1 MVSAS
6 SNLALELLF
15 EKGMVRA
22 HELAVIGVA
31 GATLQQLLRSG
42 ALVRI
47 SRGLYAA
54 PDRALNEHDQLAQL
68 AIKHPPMV
76 FCLLTAL
83 QIHGLTTQAP
93 HEVWVAISPN
103 ARSPRVSYPPL
114 RIVRLSDPAM
124 QVVTISLDGVVHIS
138 VTSVAKTVVDCFKFR
153 NKIGLDIA
161 LEALRDAWR
170 QKKVTMDELWESA
183 QLCRVANVMRPYLES
198 LV

>member
-1 MVSAS
+1 MVPTR
-6 SNLALELLF
+6 SNLAVELLQ

-22 HELAVIGVA
+22 HELARIGVA
-31 GATLQQLLRSG
+31 GQTLQQLLRSG

-47 SRGLYAA
+47 RRGLYAA
-54 PDRALNEHDQLAQL
+54 PDRAMNEHDQLAQL
-68 AIKHPPMV
+68 AIKYPNMV

-103 ARSPRVSYPPL
+103 ARAPQVSYPPL
-114 RIVRLSDPAM
+114 RIVRLSDPDM
-124 QVVTISLDGVVHIS
+124 QVVTISLDDVVRIP
-138 VTSVAKTVVDCFKFR
+138 VTSVAKTVADCFKFR

-161 LEALRDAWR
+161 LEALRDAWLR
-170 QKKVTMDELWESA
+170 KKVTMDELWESA

>member
-31 GATLQQLLRSG
+31 GATLQQLLKSG

-68 AIKHPPMV
+68 AIKHPHMV

-93 HEVWVAISPN
+93 HEVWVAITPN
-103 ARSPRVSYPPL
+103 ARAPQGSYPPL
-114 RIVRLSDPAM
+114 RIVRLSDPGL
-124 QVVTISLDGVVHIS
+124 QVETISLDGVVRIP
-138 VTSVAKTVVDCFKFR
+138 VTSVAKTVADCFKFR

-170 QKKVTMDELWESA
+170 QQKVTMDELWESA

-198 LV
+198 LA

>member
-1 MVSAS
+1 MVSACS
-6 SNLALELLF
+6 SLARELLF

-68 AIKHPPMV
+68 AIKHPHMV

-114 RIVRLSDPAM
+114 RIVRLSDPGM
-124 QVVTISLDGVVHIS
+124 QVVKISLDGVVHIP

-170 QKKVTMDELWESA
+170 QQKVTMDELWESA

-198 LV
+198 LA

>member
-1 MVSAS
+1 MVSTR
-6 SNLALELLF
+6 SNLALELLH

-22 HELAVIGVA
+22 HELARIGVA
-31 GATLQQLLRSG
+31 GETLQQLLRSG

-68 AIKHPPMV
+68 AIKYPNVV

-93 HEVWVAISPN
+93 HEVWVAIAPN
-103 ARSPRVSYPPL
+103 ARAPKVSYPPL
-114 RIVRLSDPAM
+114 RIVRISDPGLGLEQIA
-124 QVVTISLDGVVHIS
+124 LDGVVHIS
-138 VTSVAKTVVDCFKFR
+138 VTSIAKTVADCFKFR

-198 LV
+198 LA

>member
-1 MVSAS
+1 MKIAPSKS
-6 SNLALELLF
+6 ALELLHA
-15 EKGMVRA
+15 KGMVRA
-22 HELAVIGVA
+22 HELASIGVT
-31 GATLQQLLRSG
+31 GETLQQLLRTG
-42 ALVRI
+42 LLVRI

-68 AIKHPPMV
+68 AIKHPRMV

-83 QIHGLTTQAP
+83 RIHGLTTQAP

-103 ARSPRVSYPPL
+103 ARAPKVSYPPL
-114 RIVRLSDPAM
+114 RIVRLSGADV
-124 QVVTISLDGVVHIS
+124 QVVTISLDGIVHIP
-138 VTSVAKTVVDCFKFR
+138 VTSIAKTVADCFKFR
-153 NKIGLDIA
+153 NKIGLDIV

-183 QLCRVANVMRPYLES
+183 QLCRVTNVMRPYLES

>member
-1 MVSAS
+1 MISTRS
-6 SNLALELLF
+6 QMALELIQK
-15 EKGMVRA
+15 KGMVRA
-22 HELAVIGVA
+22 HELARIGVA
-31 GATLQQLLRSG
+31 GDTLQQLLRSG

-68 AIKHPPMV
+68 AIKHPHMV

-83 QIHGLTTQAP
+83 RIHGLTTQAP

-103 ARSPRVSYPPL
+103 ARAPQVSYPPL
-114 RIVRLSDPAM
+114 RIVRLSDPGL
-124 QVVTISLDGVVHIS
+124 QVVPIPLDGVVHIP
-138 VTSVAKTVVDCFKFR
+138 VTSVAKTVADCFKFR

-198 LV
+198 LA

>member
-1 MVSAS
+1 
-6 SNLALELLF
+6 
-15 EKGMVRA
+15 MVRA
-22 HELAVIGVA
+22 HELASIGVT
-31 GATLQQLLRSG
+31 GETLQQLLRTG
-42 ALVRI
+42 LLVRI

-68 AIKHPPMV
+68 AIKHPRMV

-103 ARSPRVSYPPL
+103 ARAPQVSYPPL
-114 RIVRLSDPAM
+114 RIVRLSDSDV
-124 QVVTISLDGVVHIS
+124 QVVTISLDGIVHIP
-138 VTSVAKTVVDCFKFR
+138 VTSVAKTVADCFKFR

-183 QLCRVANVMRPYLES
+183 QLCRVTNVMRPYLES

>member
-1 MVSAS
+1 MKIAPSKSV
-6 SNLALELLF
+6 LELLHA
-15 EKGMVRA
+15 KGMVRA
-22 HELAVIGVA
+22 HELASIGVT
-31 GATLQQLLRSG
+31 GETLQQLLRTG
-42 ALVRI
+42 LLVRI

-68 AIKHPPMV
+68 AIKHPRMV

-83 QIHGLTTQAP
+83 RIHGLTTQAP

-103 ARSPRVSYPPL
+103 ARAPKVSYPPL
-114 RIVRLSDPAM
+114 RIVRLSGADV
-124 QVVTISLDGVVHIS
+124 QVVTISLDGIVHIP
-138 VTSVAKTVVDCFKFR
+138 VTSVAKTVADCFKFR

-183 QLCRVANVMRPYLES
+183 QLCRVTNVMRPYVES